1 MVLEFPLY
9 SMIIEMTTM
18 MIFHHGLVLVLVRF
32 LAHDRRVEECKS
44 MKQSRMSVV
53 HVWKNLQIRN
63 FDQSS

>member
-18 MIFHHGLVLVLVRF
+18 MIFHHDLVLVLV
-32 LAHDRRVEECKS
+32 LAHDRRAEAWKS
-44 MKQSRMSVV
+44 TKQSRMSVA

-63 FDQSS
+63 LTNSS